1 MRRRELLAATAGI
14 SVLAGCLDD
23 GSEPA
28 DQLDDTDESDPPF
41 EIRTVDAPGSEAGT
55 VQIPQAGRVMLL
67 NFTRTRCPTSEG
79 LLSAVGDTR
88 DDLRRADVDVISVT
102 DGSAGPQPSPAELA
116 DWWRE
121 HDGSWTIGIDER
133 GLLNDHYEI
142 RGFPVVMA
150 IDGAGEVHWHNDGP
164 TAANNMVSG
173 VRTALEAEEAERLPL

>member
-79 LLSAVGDTR
+79 LLSAVGDAR

-121 HDGSWTIGIDER
+121 HDGSWTIGIDED
-133 GLLNDHYEI
+133 GLLNDYYEI

-150 IDGAGEVHWHNDGP
+150 IDGAGEVHWRNDGP

-173 VRTALEAEEAERLPL
+173 VRTALEAQETERLLL